1 MLVDRVS
8 TDTILRLLC
17 RLMTLDETGLYIVLS
32 TPVSRITVLGQ
43 AVSMS
48 EIPGCP
54 PRVRI
59 DLQNYSSTHTRTI
72 LSLADICRATALRD
86 THSSDFLEHVGACR
100 TRIHLRHQY
109 SRASCSIHTL

>member
-48 EIPGCP
+48 EIPG
-54 PRVRI
+54 
-59 DLQNYSSTHTRTI
+59 
-72 LSLADICRATALRD
+72 LSL
-86 THSSDFLEHVGACR
+86 
-100 TRIHLRHQY
+100 IH
-109 SRASCSIHTL
+109 I